1 MAGKTAKGQAA
12 GRSLI
17 EAAIDGMRLSGLAG
31 AGINEIAR
39 TSGAPKGSI
48 YHLFPGGKT
57 QIACEALQ
65 LYSEAVLAFLD
76 EALPARGSPKA
87 RLVALFEAYANRLEH
102 GECRRS
108 CAAGAVCTDLDD
120 ELEPIRAKVA
130 GVFARWIDHLAGRF
144 DFIDDRRRARSFARF
159 VLSSIE
165 GAYLLGRAERS
176 GAPFRE
182 AGRWLGDLAAASFA
196 PAPELAHR
204 RPGAGGPRRRQPVR
218 GA

>member
-1 MAGKTAKGQAA
+1 MAGKTAKGQIA
-12 GRSLI
+12 GRRLI
-17 EAAIDGMRLSGLAG
+17 EAAIDGMRLSGLSG

-39 TSGAPKGSI
+39 ASGAPKGSI

-87 RLVALFEAYANRLEH
+87 RLLALFEAYAKRVED

-120 ELEPIRAKVA
+120 ELEPVRAQVEA
-130 GVFARWIDHLAGRF
+130 VFRRWTKYLATRF
-144 DFIDDRRRARSFARF
+144 DFIADRRRAHSFAGF

-165 GAYLLGRAERS
+165 GAYLLARAERS

-182 AGRWLGDLAAASFA
+182 AGRWLGELASGLA
-196 PAPELAHR
+196 PAPAPAG
-204 RPGAGGPRRRQPVR
+204 RPRAGRL
-218 GA
+218 